1 LASRRSR
8 RRRLLSDGKDGLLPT
23 LAVSARKIIRCSLV
37 SISMLTRKQL
47 AAHWRISPQMAG
59 RYLQRGCPTDSLE
72 AADRWRKANFMAK
85 GSKTAPP
92 SEIILTPNETDERA
106 ETMILESGS
115 ADRETLQSNL
125 RTLQQ
130 MTKQC
135 KAAAAA
141 AIANGDTE
149 AGRRWTHTLTNVLQR
164 SATIAKELQAVL
176 REDRITIRFEDA
188 EALYIGLLKEMR
200 QIVLQGVES
209 LPARVNPIDP
219 HLAREALREWLH
231 HVFMRQMHG
240 QVGRCGADPA
250 ALDNEAQPA
259 QRGERQKTNIEKSQ
273 AGTVGAL
280 VGLSIDQTAIL
291 EGDAHH

>member
-1 LASRRSR
+1 
-8 RRRLLSDGKDGLLPT
+8 
-23 LAVSARKIIRCSLV
+23 
-37 SISMLTRKQL
+37 MLTRKKL

-59 RYLQRGCPTDSLE
+59 RYLKNGCPIDSLE
-72 AADRWRKANFMAK
+72 AADRWRRANFMVR

-92 SEIILTPNETDERA
+92 SEIILTPDEADERA

-115 ADRETLQSNL
+115 ADRETLQANL

-164 SATIAKELQAVL
+164 SATIARELQAVL
-176 REDRITIRFEDA
+176 REDRITIRVDDA

-200 QIVLQGVES
+200 QIVLQAVDA
-209 LPARVNPIDP
+209 LPQRLNPNDP
-219 HLAREALREWLH
+219 QLAREALREWVH
-231 HVFMRQMHG
+231 HSFMRQMHA
-240 QVGRCGADPA
+240 QLDRCGRDGA
-250 ALDNEAQPA
+250 ALDDKTA
-259 QRGERQKTNIEKSQ
+259 ERRAKLRPLGSRREESSS
-273 AGTVGAL
+273 AAA
-280 VGLSIDQTAIL
+280 D
-291 EGDAHH
+291 

>member
-1 LASRRSR
+1 
-8 RRRLLSDGKDGLLPT
+8 
-23 LAVSARKIIRCSLV
+23 
-37 SISMLTRKQL
+37 MLTRKQL

-72 AADRWRKANFMAK
+72 AADRWRSANFMAR

-92 SEIILTPNETDERA
+92 SDIILTPDEADERA

-115 ADRETLQSNL
+115 ADRETLHANL

-135 KAAAAA
+135 KAAAAS

-176 REDRITIRFEDA
+176 REDRITIRFDDA
-188 EALYIGLLKEMR
+188 QGIYIGLLKEMR

-209 LPARVNPIDP
+209 LPARANPTDP
-219 HLAREALREWLH
+219 ELAREALREWVH

-240 QVGRCGADPA
+240 QVDRCGADRA
-250 ALDNEAQPA
+250 ALDDDAPPA
-259 QRGERQKTNIEKSQ
+259 QQSKRPKVR
-273 AGTVGAL
+273 
-280 VGLSIDQTAIL
+280 TADDL
-291 EGDAHH
+291 